1 MTRDEIKEIVREV
14 IREELRI
21 DSVVKTY
28 YDRSLTINLELLEE
42 SISET
47 LIYGS
52 EIEGLTND

>member
-1 MTRDEIKEIVREV
+1 MTKDEIKEIVREV